1 MNCFDFA
8 YVCALCLLWC
18 CVMVHPMY
26 VRSFTF
32 KAPLVSSLTLINS
45 THVLHFYRDPI
56 FEPLEGKG
64 KTYAEMDKDDKNAIS
79 HRGRSFEKFKAF
91 LSTQEF
97 AS

>member
-1 MNCFDFA
+1 
-8 YVCALCLLWC
+8 
-18 CVMVHPMY
+18 MY
-26 VRSFTF
+26 VRSFTLMA
-32 KAPLVSSLTLINS
+32 APSFFLLPPVVSHVQLTTYFFFFHHPHS

>member
-1 MNCFDFA
+1 
-8 YVCALCLLWC
+8 
-18 CVMVHPMY
+18 
-26 VRSFTF
+26 
-32 KAPLVSSLTLINS
+32 
-45 THVLHFYRDPI
+45 VLHFYRDPI

-91 LSTQEF
+91 LSTQNF